1 MTEVVIAGIG
11 QVPVGEHWELS
22 LRNLAARAIS
32 AALKDAGSVQP
43 QIMYIGN
50 YLAPMVSHQSNLGAL
65 LAGNCGLEGLEA
77 YTVEAAGASG
87 AAAFHQAVLAIR
99 SGLVDTALVVGVEK
113 YNDMVGPE
121 VEAAVAQSAD
131 YDYEAFNGLIPMGQ
145 AALLMSRYLYEYDVP
160 RMAMGEFAVLAH
172 ANGVHNPNAI
182 FRKAITQEI
191 YEKSAMYAEPLNLF
205 DMAPYLD
212 GAAAVVLARR
222 EVLPAGFSGPIVRV
236 AGSSLVVD
244 SLALHDRHN
253 PLFFQSAAFSVERAC
268 GEAGILPT
276 DVDFFE
282 LTDAFSIY
290 AALSLEAAGF
300 AEPGQAWKLAQS
312 GALRLNGS
320 LPISTM
326 GGLKA
331 RGDPL
336 GATGVYQLVE
346 ATQQLRGQAGPNQL
360 PNPRRALVQSLGG
373 PASTAVTHVLERA
386 IS

>member
-22 LRNLAARAIS
+22 LRNLAARAIR

-43 QIMYIGN
+43 QIMFIGN
-50 YLAPMVSHQSNLGAL
+50 YLAPMVSHQSNLGPL
-65 LAGNCGLEGLEA
+65 LADNSGLEGLEA

-99 SGLVDTALVVGVEK
+99 SGFVDIALVVGVEK

-121 VEAAVAQSAD
+121 VEAAVANAAD

-145 AALLMSRYLYEYDVP
+145 AALLMSRYLHEYQVP
-160 RMAMGEFAVLAH
+160 RQAMGEFPILAH
-172 ANGVHNPNAI
+172 ANGVHNPNAV
-182 FRKAITQEI
+182 FRKAIGQET
-191 YEKSAMYAEPLNLF
+191 YDTARMYAEPLNVF

-212 GAAAVVLARR
+212 GAAAVLLARR
-222 EVLPAGFSGPIVRV
+222 DALPADFHGPTIRVSGT
-236 AGSSLVVD
+236 SLVTD

-253 PLFFQSAAFSVERAC
+253 PLFFQAAAISVERAC

-276 DVDFFE
+276 DVDLFE
-282 LTDAFSIY
+282 LSDSFSIY

-300 AEPGQAWKLAQS
+300 AKPGEAWKLAQT
-312 GALRLNGS
+312 GALRLNGK

-346 ATQQLRGQAGPNQL
+346 AIQQLRGQAGPNQL
-360 PNPRRALVQSLGG
+360 SNPRHALVQSLGG
-373 PASTAVTHVLERA
+373 PASTAVTHVLEKA
-386 IS
+386 GS

>member
-22 LRNLAARAIS
+22 LRNLAARAIR
-32 AALKDAGSVQP
+32 AALKDAGGMQP

-99 SGLVDTALVVGVEK
+99 SGFIDTALVLGVEK

-145 AALLMSRYLYEYDVP
+145 AALLMSRYLYEYQVP

-182 FRKAITQEI
+182 FRKAISQET
-191 YEKSAMYAEPLNLF
+191 YEKSAMFAEPLNLY

-212 GAAAVVLARR
+212 GAAAVVLTRR
-222 EVLPAGFSGPIVRV
+222 DALPADFSGPIVRV
-236 AGSSLVVD
+236 SGSSLVVD
-244 SLALHDRHN
+244 SLALHDRAN

-268 GEAGILPT
+268 GQAGILPG

-290 AALSLEAAGF
+290 AVLSLEAAGF
-300 AEPGQAWKLAQS
+300 ANPGEGWKLAQS
-312 GALRLNGS
+312 GALRLNGK

-331 RGDPL
+331 RGDPW
-336 GATGVYQLVE
+336 A
-346 ATQQLRGQAGPNQL
+346 P
-360 PNPRRALVQSLGG
+360 
-373 PASTAVTHVLERA
+373 PAST
-386 IS
+386 S